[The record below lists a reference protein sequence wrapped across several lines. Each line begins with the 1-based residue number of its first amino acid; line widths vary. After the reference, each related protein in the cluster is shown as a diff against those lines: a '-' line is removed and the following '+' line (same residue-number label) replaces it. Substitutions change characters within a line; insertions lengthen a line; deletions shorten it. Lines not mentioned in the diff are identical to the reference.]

1 MIYLGVGGQGNHERE
16 RERELCV
23 TSLFSQ
29 NSYLVIHVDYRTQE
43 GSVTIFL
50 KVKGNVDQASDKNH
64 S

>member
-1 MIYLGVGGQGNHERE
+1 M
-16 RERELCV
+16 LCA

-43 GSVTIFL
+43 GSVMIFL
-50 KVKGNVDQASDKNH
+50 RVKGNVGQASDKNH